1 LLNHFSTQIRSA
13 KTLFGN
19 LKKDKEFNM
28 QVEREELHR
37 KGLTIKQL
45 AVGQSYEK
53 SFAITAELIEQFAEV
68 TGDHNPI
75 HLNEDYAAKSIF
87 KQRVAQ
93 GMLQAGLLSGI
104 LGCHFP
110 GVGTIYLSQ
119 TLKFIKPVFIKDQIT
134 LRLEVWKSSARKTA
148 FVSKHDSPIRTV
160 KPSSLVR
167 RLLSPRPNDYPEPIS
182 KMSFGPID
190 FVALLISL

>member
-1 LLNHFSTQIRSA
+1 
-13 KTLFGN
+13 
-19 LKKDKEFNM
+19 M
-28 QVEREELHR
+28 QVEDQH
-37 KGLTIKQL
+37 KFNQGLTIEEL
-45 AVGQSYEK
+45 TVGQSYET
-53 SFAITAELIEQFAEV
+53 SFVITAELIEGFAEV

-75 HLNEDYAAKSIF
+75 HLDEDYASKSIF

-134 LRLEVWKSSARKTA
+134 LRLEVLEIIGEKNRVRLETLFTNQNGEAVITGEA
-148 FVSKHDSPIRTV
+148 LV
-160 KPSSLVR
+160 KPPPV
-167 RLLSPRPNDYPEPIS
+167 
-182 KMSFGPID
+182 
-190 FVALLISL
+190 

>member
-1 LLNHFSTQIRSA
+1 MKVEGQHHNY
-13 KTLFGN
+13 
-19 LKKDKEFNM
+19 
-28 QVEREELHR
+28 QV
-37 KGLTIKQL
+37 LTIKEL
-45 AVGQSYEK
+45 TVGQSYEK
-53 SFAITAELIEQFAEV
+53 TFTITAELIERFAEA

-119 TLKFIKPVFIKDQIT
+119 TLKFIKPAFIKDQIT
-134 LRLEVWKSSARKTA
+134 LRLEILEIINEKNRVRLETRFTNQKGE
-148 FVSKHDSPIRTV
+148 TV
-160 KPSSLVR
+160 INGEALVMPPS
-167 RLLSPRPNDYPEPIS
+167 E
-182 KMSFGPID
+182 
-190 FVALLISL
+190 

>member
-1 LLNHFSTQIRSA
+1 
-13 KTLFGN
+13 
-19 LKKDKEFNM
+19 M
-28 QVEREELHR
+28 QAEGQH
-37 KGLTIKQL
+37 KSHQGLTIKEL
-45 AVGQSYEK
+45 KVGQSYQK
-53 SFAITAELIEQFAEV
+53 SFAITADLIERFADV

-75 HLNEDYAAKSIF
+75 HLDEDYAGKSIF

-134 LRLEVWKSSARKTA
+134 LRLEVLEIINDKNQVRLGTLFTNQNGEAVVTGEA
-148 FVSKHDSPIRTV
+148 LV
-160 KPSSLVR
+160 KP
-167 RLLSPRPNDYPEPIS
+167 PPE
-182 KMSFGPID
+182 
-190 FVALLISL
+190 

>member
-1 LLNHFSTQIRSA
+1 
-13 KTLFGN
+13 
-19 LKKDKEFNM
+19 M
-28 QVEREELHR
+28 QVEDQH
-37 KGLTIKQL
+37 KFNQGLTINQL
-45 AVGQSYEK
+45 AIGQSYET
-53 SFAITAELIEQFAEV
+53 SFAITAELIEGFAEV

-119 TLKFIKPVFIKDQIT
+119 TFKFIKPVFIKDQIT
-134 LRLEVWKSSARKTA
+134 LHLEVLEIIDEKNQVRLETVFTNQSGEAVITGEA
-148 FVSKHDSPIRTV
+148 LV
-160 KPSSLVR
+160 KP
-167 RLLSPRPNDYPEPIS
+167 PPE
-182 KMSFGPID
+182 
-190 FVALLISL
+190 